1 MTPSKLKNSISAAD
15 EHDQLF
21 DEIMSMSEDA
31 SLTGSPPSPSQ
42 KGQAP
47 IPANRIALV
56 RHIEEEQMEN
66 RKRQNL
72 REFGYK
78 AIVVMSVVIF
88 VALIAIFVWLM
99 YLAMSSAQHQRIF
112 LTRNKRVGMDDTYG
126 MGTTDAHGHPIY
138 NIDDHQVVVA
148 PRKMASERPFRTIH
162 RKAITHNMD

>member
-56 RHIEEEQMEN
+56 RHIEEEQLEN
-66 RKRQNL
+66 RRRQNL

-78 AIVVMSVVIF
+78 AIVVISVVIF

-99 YLAMSSAQHQRIF
+99 YLAMSSAQHQQS
-112 LTRNKRVGMDDTYG
+112 LLARNKRAGMHDTYG
-126 MGTTDAHGHPIY
+126 MTDVHGHQIY
-138 NIDDHQVVVA
+138 NIDGHQVVVV
-148 PRKMASERPFRTIH
+148 PRKMASERPIRPVH
-162 RKAITHNMD
+162 RKIIPHNLD